1 LNWERE
7 TYILTDRSTF
17 AGSQNSHSVVLEKI
31 MKNLNIQHQLIF
43 SILILTC
50 RNFILDLVTNSKL
63 EDVDPALKPV
73 K

>member
-1 LNWERE
+1 VKP
-7 TYILTDRSTF
+7 TFLTDRSTF
-17 AGSQNSHSVVLEKI
+17 AGSQNPHSVVLEKI

-50 RNFILDLVTNSKL
+50 GNFILDLVTNSKL
-63 EDVDPALKPV
+63 EDVNPALKPV